1 MTEFLVV
8 LEKKENGP
16 RTINDLTL
24 INAGKILEN
33 TGHLLIPEIQL
44 VNSLEV
50 SSLCTWLCALLL
62 QTKRTLL
69 VTSFVE
75 LLQSVIVFRV
85 FSCVAD
91 GMQFKSQLPGGEVA
105 SRNSWIHQPD
115 FCYFESYRVRM

>member
-62 QTKRTLL
+62 QTKRT
-69 VTSFVE
+69 
-75 LLQSVIVFRV
+75 
-85 FSCVAD
+85 
-91 GMQFKSQLPGGEVA
+91 FKSQLPGGEVA